1 MTWKISLSAT
11 GQRTV
16 NVRKQDTM
24 KQRVTWILVLAGFSV
39 ALLAFPPQE
48 EDANVDEVE
57 ALLPDDDG
65 DGKMLVMVYCT
76 GCHSA
81 AETKHNIAG
90 RKGSDLATW
99 TDLVNRMVIVRKAP
113 IPREDIKAI
122 VDYLAKYFG
131 PPLSESSTVGP
142 KNSRL

>member
-1 MTWKISLSAT
+1 
-11 GQRTV
+11 
-16 NVRKQDTM
+16 M

-48 EDANVDEVE
+48 EDANVDELE

-122 VDYLAKYFG
+122 VDYLAKHFG
-131 PPLSESSTVGP
+131 PPLSDSSEVGP

>member
-48 EDANVDEVE
+48 EDANVDELE

-122 VDYLAKYFG
+122 VDYLAKHFG
-131 PPLSESSTVGP
+131 PPLSDSSAVGP

>member
-1 MTWKISLSAT
+1 
-11 GQRTV
+11 
-16 NVRKQDTM
+16 M

-48 EDANVDEVE
+48 EDANVDELE

-122 VDYLAKYFG
+122 VDYLATHFG
-131 PPLSESSTVGP
+131 PPLSDSSAVGP
-142 KNSRL
+142 ENSRL

>member
-48 EDANVDEVE
+48 EDANVDELE

-122 VDYLAKYFG
+122 VDYLAKHFG
-131 PPLSESSTVGP
+131 PPLSESSAVGP